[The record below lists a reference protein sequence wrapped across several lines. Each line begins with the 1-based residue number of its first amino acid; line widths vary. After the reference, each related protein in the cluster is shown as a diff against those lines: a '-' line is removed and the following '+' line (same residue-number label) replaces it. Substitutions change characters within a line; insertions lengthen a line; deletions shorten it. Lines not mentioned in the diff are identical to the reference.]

1 MDIKWKFPDF
11 WIGFSVLNHP
21 AIGVP
26 WLWKPRKTSIWNT
39 LDRRFAVDVGG
50 SASNFRVISSASM
63 SNNSCHGHCE
73 AGIQLK
79 VIESDDPK
87 SKPSNHQTQSSFAT
101 NLGISSW
108 KSWCLWPAMPW
119 QAHLGPAP
127 LLSFRRWVAPASAL
141 KNMLQTIIV
150 CFSGS
155 GVNISGLRVCVFNF
169 LGVSFKESAWKPEFR
184 KFLQIAAHRTKAYAP
199 THARVWGLNKW
210 SCPV

>member
-1 MDIKWKFPDF
+1 MEISWF
-11 WIGFSVLNHP
+11 LNR
-21 AIGVP
+21 I
-26 WLWKPRKTSIWNT
+26 
-39 LDRRFAVDVGG
+39 
-50 SASNFRVISSASM
+50 FR
-63 SNNSCHGHCE
+63 
-73 AGIQLK
+73 
-79 VIESDDPK
+79 
-87 SKPSNHQTQSSFAT
+87 SKPSSYWGTMTMETQKKLAFGTRWTDASRWMLGVQPPTSEWFPPPQCPTTPATVTVKLGSSWKWLKVMIQNPNHQTIKLKVHSQQIWES
-101 NLGISSW
+101 LHG